1 MTDTTTHVAQ
11 SAEEITREAANAL
24 TVLDRHIAQMREQKR
39 GLGEAIAQALESRKP
54 LARIVAAAE
63 PRTPRS
69 RKAASNG
76 E

>member
-1 MTDTTTHVAQ
+1 MTDTVTPDAIIEQARDALEVIDTQVA
-11 SAEEITREAANAL
+11 A
-24 TVLDRHIAQMREQKR
+24 MREQKR